1 MTAAPA
7 TDIKSIDKIL
17 ARHPRS
23 ETAALVNI
31 LHDLQAEFGFLAE
44 KVLRRAAVYIGVPQ
58 VQLFRVVTFYEGFH
72 LKPRGKHICTVCVGT
87 ACHVR
92 GASKLVDH
100 IERQFK
106 VRVGNTTN
114 DMQLTLESVNCV
126 GACALGPLVM
136 IDGSYHGNMSAS
148 KLDKILKPLKRK

>member
-106 VRVGNTTN
+106 VSVGNTTN